1 MSLLVEHDWQLF
13 FSALSPWKA
22 ALLFV
27 ILPTA
32 VAMVGSVLVRHIFGL
47 ERLAINNEVA
57 GFKFAVVGIVY
68 GLLLTLATISAWDK
82 FSEAHVAVI
91 EEGAASN
98 AIYQLTNGP
107 EEDQLAVRRALG
119 KYLTL
124 AINKDWP
131 AMEVEQESEEVSGAL
146 GELYTDVIR
155 LIQKASVAPAQNM
168 VPAQAKGTG
177 RAQKVAAIQTPHEAM
192 AQALAIELIKQLDNI
207 TKSRRTRLHLSSGI
221 VPNMMWCV
229 LIIGAT
235 LTVVFTFFFGL
246 ANTVAQ
252 VLMTGILAAMI
263 FMSLL
268 LTLSF
273 DRPFTGPV
281 HVGSEPLKDLLKTFA
296 HS

>member
-1 MSLLVEHDWQLF
+1 MEHDWLLF

-22 ALLFV
+22 AILLV

-32 VAMVGSVLVRHIFGL
+32 VTMAGSIVVRRLFGL
-47 ERLAINNEVA
+47 ERLVINNEVA

-68 GLLLTLATISAWDK
+68 GLFLTLATISAWEK

-91 EEGAASN
+91 EEAAAAN
-98 AIYQLTNGP
+98 AIYQLTNRP
-107 EEDQLAVRRALG
+107 EQDQLAVRAALS
-119 KYLTL
+119 KYLML
-124 AINKDWP
+124 AIDKDWP
-131 AMEVEQESEEVSGAL
+131 AMEAEQESEEVSAAL
-146 GELYTDVIR
+146 AELYTDVIR
-155 LIQKASVAPAQNM
+155 LIQETSVAPARNTAT
-168 VPAQAKGTG
+168 AQIKVTG
-177 RAQKVAAIQTPHEAM
+177 RAQKVAAIPAPHEAM

-207 TKSRRTRLHLSSGI
+207 TKSRRTRVHLSSGI

-229 LIIGAT
+229 LILGAM

-252 VLMTGILAAMI
+252 VSMTGILAAMI

-268 LTLSF
+268 MTLSF
-273 DRPFTGPV
+273 DHPFTGPV
-281 HVGSEPLKDLLKTFA
+281 QVGPEALKDLLKTFA

>member
-1 MSLLVEHDWQLF
+1 MGHDLLLF
-13 FSALSPWKA
+13 FAGLSAWKA
-22 ALLFV
+22 AIVLVL
-27 ILPTA
+27 LPTA
-32 VAMVGSVLVRHIFGL
+32 AAMAGSVLVRRIFGL

-91 EEGAASN
+91 EEGAAAN

-107 EEDQLAVRRALG
+107 EQDQLAVRAALS
-119 KYLTL
+119 KYLML

-131 AMEVEQESEEVSGAL
+131 EMEVEQESEEVSGVL

-155 LIQKASVAPAQNM
+155 LIQKASVAPAQDIT
-168 VPAQAKGTG
+168 PIQTKATR
-177 RAQKVAAIQTPHEAM
+177 RAQKEAAIPAPHEAM
-192 AQALAIELIKQLDNI
+192 APALAIELIKQLDNI
-207 TKSRRTRLHLSSGI
+207 TKSRRTRVHLSGGI

-246 ANTVAQ
+246 SNTVAQ

-268 LTLSF
+268 MTLSF
-273 DRPFTGPV
+273 DHPFTGPV
-281 HVGSEPLKDLLKTFA
+281 HIGPEPLKDLLKTFA

>member
-1 MSLLVEHDWQLF
+1 MGRDWLLF
-13 FSALSPWKA
+13 FAELSAWKA
-22 ALLFV
+22 AILLV

-32 VAMVGSVLVRHIFGL
+32 AAMAGSVLMRRIFGL

-91 EEGAASN
+91 EEGAAAN

-107 EEDQLAVRRALG
+107 EQDQLAVRAALS
-119 KYLTL
+119 KYLML

-131 AMEVEQESEEVSGAL
+131 EMEVEQESEEVSGVL

-155 LIQKASVAPAQNM
+155 LIQKASVAPAQDIT
-168 VPAQAKGTG
+168 PIQTKATR
-177 RAQKVAAIQTPHEAM
+177 RAQKEAAIPAPHEAM
-192 AQALAIELIKQLDNI
+192 APALAIELIKQLDNI
-207 TKSRRTRLHLSSGI
+207 TKSRRTRVHLSGGI

-246 ANTVAQ
+246 SNTVAQ

-268 LTLSF
+268 MTLSF
-273 DRPFTGPV
+273 DHPFTGPV
-281 HVGSEPLKDLLKTFA
+281 HIGPEPLKDLLKTFA

>member
-1 MSLLVEHDWQLF
+1 MEHDWQLF

-22 ALLFV
+22 AILLV

-32 VAMVGSVLVRHIFGL
+32 VTMVGSIVVRRIFGL
-47 ERLAINNEVA
+47 ERLVINNEVA

-68 GLLLTLATISAWDK
+68 GLFLTLATISAWEK

-91 EEGAASN
+91 EEAAAAN
-98 AIYQLTNGP
+98 AIYQLTNEP
-107 EEDQLAVRRALG
+107 EQDQLAVRGALN
-119 KYLTL
+119 KYLML
-124 AINKDWP
+124 A
-131 AMEVEQESEEVSGAL
+131 
-146 GELYTDVIR
+146 ELYTYFIR
-155 LIQKASVAPAQNM
+155 LIKKTSVAPAQNM
-168 VPAQAKGTG
+168 VPAQTKATG
-177 RAQKVAAIQTPHEAM
+177 RAQKVAAVPAPNEVM

-207 TKSRRTRLHLSSGI
+207 TKSRRTRVHLSSGI

-229 LIIGAT
+229 LIVGAT

-263 FMSLL
+263 FMSILM
-268 LTLSF
+268 TLSF
-273 DRPFTGPV
+273 DHPFTGPV
-281 HVGSEPLKDLLKTFA
+281 QVGPEALKDLLKTFA

>member
-1 MSLLVEHDWQLF
+1 MEHDWLLF
-13 FSALSPWKA
+13 FTTLSAWKA
-22 ALLFV
+22 AILFV

-32 VAMVGSVLVRHIFGL
+32 AAMAGSVLVRRIFGL

-91 EEGAASN
+91 EEGAAAN
-98 AIYQLTNGP
+98 AIYQIANGP
-107 EEDQLAVRRALG
+107 EEDQLAVRAALS

-124 AINKDWP
+124 AIDKDWP

-146 GELYTDVIR
+146 GELYADVIR
-155 LIQKASVAPAQNM
+155 LIQKASVAPARKIA
-168 VPAQAKGTG
+168 PAQTKATG
-177 RAQKVAAIQTPHEAM
+177 RAQKGAAVPTPNEVM
-192 AQALAIELIKQLDNI
+192 AQALEIEVIKQLDNI
-207 TKSRRTRLHLSSGI
+207 TKSRRTRVHLSSGI
-221 VPNMMWCV
+221 VPPMMWYV

-235 LTVVFTFFFGL
+235 LTGLFTFFFGL
-246 ANTVAQ
+246 ENIVAQ
-252 VLMTGILAAMI
+252 VLMTGILVAMI
-263 FMSLL
+263 CMSLL
-268 LTLSF
+268 MTLSF
-273 DRPFTGPV
+273 DHPFTGPV

>member
-1 MSLLVEHDWQLF
+1 MGRDWLLF
-13 FSALSPWKA
+13 FAELSAWKA
-22 ALLFV
+22 AILLV

-32 VAMVGSVLVRHIFGL
+32 AAMAGSVLMRRIFGL

-91 EEGAASN
+91 EEGAAAN

-107 EEDQLAVRRALG
+107 EEKLAVHGALE
-119 KYLTL
+119 KYLRL
-124 AINKDWP
+124 AVNKDWP
-131 AMEVEQESEEVSGAL
+131 AMEVEQESEEASNAL
-146 GELYTDVIR
+146 GELYADVIG
-155 LIQKASVAPAQNM
+155 LIQKASVAPARNIAL
-168 VPAQAKGTG
+168 VPTKATR
-177 RAQKVAAIQTPHEAM
+177 RAQKEAVVPEADEVM
-192 AQALAIELIKQLDNI
+192 APAVAIELIKQLDNI
-207 TKSRRTRLHLSSGI
+207 TKSRRTRVHLASGI
-221 VPNMMWCV
+221 VPPMMWYV
-229 LIIGAT
+229 LVIGAT
-235 LTVVFTFFFGL
+235 LTVLFTFFFGL

-268 LTLSF
+268 MTLSF
-273 DRPFTGPV
+273 DHPFTGPV
-281 HVGSEPLKDLLKTFA
+281 QVGPEPLRDLLKTIA

>member
-1 MSLLVEHDWQLF
+1 MEHDLLLF
-13 FSALSPWKA
+13 FAALSAWKA
-22 ALLFV
+22 AILLV

-32 VAMVGSVLVRHIFGL
+32 AAMAGSVLVRQIFGL

-91 EEGAASN
+91 EEGAAAN
-98 AIYQLTNGP
+98 AIYQLANGP
-107 EEDQLAVRRALG
+107 EEDQLAVRAALG

-124 AINKDWP
+124 AVDKDWP
-131 AMEVEQESEEVSGAL
+131 AMETEQDSEEVSGAL
-146 GELYTDVIR
+146 RELYANVIR
-155 LIQKASVAPAQNM
+155 LIQRASVARAQIIAPAQTK
-168 VPAQAKGTG
+168 AAG
-177 RAQKVAAIQTPHEAM
+177 RAQKGAVVPAPSEAM

-207 TKSRRTRLHLSSGI
+207 TKSRRTRTHLSGGI
-221 VPNMMWCV
+221 VPIMMWYV
-229 LIIGAT
+229 LIIGAA

-268 LTLSF
+268 MTLSF
-273 DRPFTGPV
+273 DHPFTGPV
-281 HVGSEPLKDLLKTFA
+281 HIGPEPLKDLLKTLA
-296 HS
+296 HD